1 VLKNGVSFFF
11 YFLLFKTAQRDSKI
25 ENDVNEKRMIPIVF
39 LKKIT
44 NQRVTLQYSIELTR
58 VWLRY
63 TFGGAVG
70 PTPVGYT
77 LRRRAVATAVGPTA
91 QAPQSLGGIK
101 GGLA

>member
-1 VLKNGVSFFF
+1 MQNS
-11 YFLLFKTAQRDSKI
+11 
-25 ENDVNEKRMIPIVF
+25 
-39 LKKIT
+39 
-44 NQRVTLQYSIELTR
+44 R